1 MKITAVQTIQLA
13 EYPQQL
19 WVQVHT
25 DEGITGLGETCIGP
39 ATVAAHIHETVAPHL
54 IGADPR
60 QIDRLS
66 RKLYDLFVGYAGTGA
81 ETRGNSAVNIAL
93 WDISAR
99 AAGIPVHDL
108 LGGRTRESIRIY
120 NTCAGGHYGRGN
132 AGALLASDRATSG
145 DRGLGRNAATDRYE
159 DLDAALHRPG
169 ELAQELLEQGITGMK
184 VWPFDEYAAATAGAY
199 LSPQQL
205 REGRARL
212 EKIRDAVGDDMDVML
227 EMHALWNLPAAL
239 RIAHAVADLQPF
251 WIEDAI
257 KADDLTSAAVF
268 ADSVTS
274 PVAMG
279 ETLAGRWSFA
289 ELIASRAVGV
299 VMFDIGWCG
308 GLSEAKKIATLAE
321 TRSLP
326 IAPHDC
332 TGPVVLTAATHLAV
346 NAPNALVQETVRAYY
361 LGWYRD
367 VVTEIPVIAGGF
379 IAPPAGPGL
388 GTALQPDI
396 TSRSGALTRTT
407 TAQDL

>member
-19 WVQVHT
+19 WLQLHT

-39 ATVAAHIHETVAPHL
+39 ATVAAHVHETVAPHF

-66 RKLYDLFVGYAGTGA
+66 RRLYDLFVGYAGTGA
-81 ETRGNSAVNIAL
+81 ETRGNSAANIAL
-93 WDISAR
+93 WDISAQ

-108 LGGRTRESIRIY
+108 LGGRTRETIRIY
-120 NTCAGGHYGRGN
+120 NTCAGGNYGRGN
-132 AGALLASDRATSG
+132 AGALLASDRASTG
-145 DRGLGRNAATDRYE
+145 DRGLAAAASAARYE
-159 DLDAALHRPG
+159 DLDAALHHPG

-184 VWPFDEYAAATAGAY
+184 VWPFDEYAAATSGAD
-199 LSPQQL
+199 LSTAQL
-205 REGRARL
+205 REGRSRL
-212 EKIRDAVGDDMDVML
+212 EKIRDAVGDAMDVMVEL
-227 EMHALWNLPAAL
+227 HALWNLPAAL
-239 RIAHAVADLQPF
+239 RIAHAVEDLNPY

-257 KADDLTSAAVF
+257 KADDLGAAATF
-268 ADSVTS
+268 ADAVRP

-279 ETLAGRWSFA
+279 ETLAGRWSFRD
-289 ELIASRAVGV
+289 LIASQAVGV

-321 TRSLP
+321 SHSLP

-367 VVTEIPVIAGGF
+367 VVTEIPCIDHGF
-379 IAPPAGPGL
+379 IAPPDGPGL
-388 GTALQPDI
+388 GTALQPGI
-396 TSRSGALTRTT
+396 TQRAGAIVRTT
-407 TAQDL
+407 TARDL